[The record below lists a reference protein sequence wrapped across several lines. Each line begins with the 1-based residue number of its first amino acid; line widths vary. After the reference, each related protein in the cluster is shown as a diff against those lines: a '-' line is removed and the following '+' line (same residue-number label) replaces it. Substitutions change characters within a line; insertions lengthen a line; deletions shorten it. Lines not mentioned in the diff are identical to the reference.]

1 MGLYENIFIARQDL
15 STSQVETLTDKFTTL
30 IKENGGTVEKIEYVG
45 LKNLA
50 YLIKKNRKGHYVLL
64 NITAESSVIREL
76 ERVMRLNEDLLRFL
90 TVRVEEHEKGL
101 SALSRASR
109 SNREEY
115 GDEER
120 SESYSN
126 NSEKPDHQEKAGYV
140 VKRQY
145 NNHRKEEEENVR
157 A

>member
-1 MGLYENIFIARQDL
+1 MGLYENVFIARQDL
-15 STSQVETLTDKFTTL
+15 STSQVEALTDKFTTL
-30 IKENGGTVEKIEYVG
+30 IKENGGTVDKVEQAG
-45 LKNLA
+45 LKALA

-64 NITAESSVIREL
+64 NITAEPAVIKEL

-109 SNREEY
+109 SNRDDY
-115 GDEER
+115 GDEDR

-126 NSEKPDHQEKAGYV
+126 NSEKSGTYEKTGPHP
-140 VKRQY
+140 KRRYDNSQSQG
-145 NNHRKEEEENVR
+145 

>member
-1 MGLYENIFIARQDL
+1 MGLYENVFIARQDL
-15 STSQVETLTDKFTTL
+15 STSQVEALTDKFTTL
-30 IKENGGTVEKIEYVG
+30 IKENGGTVDKVEQAG

-64 NITAESSVIREL
+64 NITAEPAVIKEL

-109 SNREEY
+109 SNRDDY
-115 GDEER
+115 GDDER

-126 NSEKPDHQEKAGYV
+126 NSEKSGNYEKTSHASKRRYDNTQNQE
-140 VKRQY
+140 
-145 NNHRKEEEENVR
+145 
-157 A
+157 